1 MKKSTVITSLIGLAA
16 VAIGTVIGAK
26 SKKVQ
31 CAVAAGETAA
41 GNAWDSIKNRFKK
54 QEVAQQ
60 EEVVEPQVNETPVDN
75 Q

>member
-1 MKKSTVITSLIGLAA
+1 MKKSTVITGLIGLASFA
-16 VAIGTVIGAK
+16 VGTVVGSK

-41 GNAWDSIKNRFKK
+41 VNAWGSIKNRFKK
-54 QEVAQQ
+54 QEVAQ